1 MGIYNLGYGLK
12 TFGLGED
19 VKQHG
24 IGDRKGI
31 QSTHVAAIR
40 TELPDLCSQLS
51 TPFLLTQLG
60 GG

>member
-19 VKQHG
+19 FKQHG